1 MLVSKFKEI
10 GEAITILLTEL
21 AVCGA
26 FIYFS
31 KKHYNIKL
39 LFPLIFEQL
48 FAGIPYVIIII
59 FIKFL
64 IVNPY
69 AQISTISLLSMIW
82 FFIFHF
88 VILKNG
94 LVKNH
99 PSLVPAVLIL
109 FLNPLKIDPYTKIV
123 VNPYATIIQ
132 INNSII
138 FYCLNLIP

>member
-1 MLVSKFKEI
+1 MVLSIGLTFMLVSKFKEI

-39 LFPLIFEQL
+39 FLPLIWEQL
-48 FAGIPYVIIII
+48 IAGIPYVIIII

-69 AQISTISLLSMIW
+69 AQISTISLLSLVW

-94 LVKNH
+94 LVKEQ
-99 PSLVPAVLIL
+99 VVL
-109 FLNPLKIDPYTKIV
+109 FFNKGVK
-123 VNPYATIIQ
+123 Q
-132 INNSII
+132 W
-138 FYCLNLIP
+138 